1 MVKYPTY
8 ARRFSELGIELGKK
22 GVESWVLGCARPEEV
37 MAMGVEGVFVE
48 LIRQEMKGGRGR
60 GLEGIEV
67 GALMAML
74 SARVGEDGGDGVEV
88 DRGKWRFGAEE
99 GADTCSQSG
108 PWRRSKNSTR
118 R

>member
-1 MVKYPTY
+1 MLF
-8 ARRFSELGIELGKK
+8 RSLGIELGKK

-67 GALMAML
+67 GGVDGYALG
-74 SARVGEDGGDGVEV
+74 SSG
-88 DRGKWRFGAEE
+88 RGRGRWSRGRP
-99 GADTCSQSG
+99 G
-108 PWRRSKNSTR
+108 
-118 R
+118 